1 MTILVTGGSGLL
13 GSALRQKASEEYR
26 FIDSSDCDL
35 TNFETTYDL
44 FDEIRPAAVI
54 HTAALVG
61 GIGGNMM
68 KSGDYFRDNIAINT
82 NVLEVSRL
90 LRVDKLISFM
100 STCVFPNDTKYPLK
114 AEYLHDGPPHPSNYG
129 YAYAKRMLAVQS
141 SAYRDQWGCNFV
153 TLVPP
158 NMYGPNDN
166 FNLVEGHV
174 VPALIHKAY
183 LSKKSRDPLIIW
195 GSGSALR
202 EFVYSSD
209 IAEVTASCLEMYNS
223 SEPLLIS
230 SGIETSIAELASEI
244 SKIFEIEDGLVFDP
258 SKPDGQ
264 LRKPSDISLFKT
276 LFPGF
281 EFIGIDRGLQET
293 IHWFLKEYPRIRA

>member
-13 GSALRQKASEEYR
+13 GSALQKKASDEYR

-35 TNFETTYDL
+35 TNFEATYYL
-44 FDEIRPAAVI
+44 FEEIRPSAVI

-68 KSGDYFRDNIAINT
+68 KSGDYFRNNIAINT

-100 STCVFPNDTKYPLK
+100 STCVFPNDIKYPLK
-114 AEYLHDGPPHPSNYG
+114 AEYLHNGPPHPSNYG

-141 SAYRDQWGCNFV
+141 SAYRDQWGCNFI

-183 LSKKSRDPLIIW
+183 LSKESRTPLAIW

-202 EFVYSSD
+202 EFVHSSD
-209 IAEVTASCLEMYNS
+209 IAEVTASCLESYNS
-223 SEPLLIS
+223 SDPLLIS
-230 SGIETSIAELASEI
+230 SGLETSIAELAKEISEI
-244 SKIFEIEDGLVFDP
+244 FRIDEGLVFDA

-264 LRKPSDISLFKT
+264 LRKPSDTSIFKMLFHD
-276 LFPGF
+276 F
-281 EFIGIDRGLQET
+281 EFKSIRCGLQET
-293 IHWFLKEYPRIRA
+293 IEWFLKEYPRIRS